1 MRGTFQADIGRRQTA
16 AGATESERLAALDRR
31 LAQLGRGVGALR
43 LRIGEALEA
52 FANRGGVTAFGFSS
66 LGAYAVERLGRTGHW
81 AAAARSLAR
90 RLAGLPQLR
99 RALVAGE
106 LGTSMVELLARYALS
121 PCDCAAS
128 GAKPLRERA
137 KHVVPLN
144 EAELIAEAR
153 GSTVRAMRA
162 RLAVGDGDG
171 DSEAGPDMGSARATI
186 MATVSSVEALAFE
199 RARMLIE
206 AVGDT
211 RSRDEVLEAM
221 LAEGLGE
228 ILTRWPDVAIPFG
241 LGTET
246 AAGAAWR
253 AEVAATERA
262 AEAAAEATIGA
273 EPVGFEAAEETALP
287 EDVFGLDEC
296 LRAMSAELATRD
308 LVLADLGG
316 QMCGGRGY
324 LRLGYA
330 SFAQYARERI
340 GLSPSAMK
348 ARVTLAARVRALP
361 EIREA
366 VSEGRLGFETAGMV
380 ARVAGRGNVEAWIA
394 RAETRTVKHLREEIE
409 AVEMLARVS
418 GARVIEGP
426 PDEDL
431 VEELRDVERSALESA
446 SAEGGGQRPREEGAG
461 QMSGGHPSGKVPLRM
476 SLRDDLARF
485 WRTLEGIH
493 QKADPETSFVWFLC
507 ESVERAWRGV
517 HGGRVAY
524 DLTPHHIVFRSK
536 GGGEDRSNLV
546 SLCSVCHLELV
557 HGGHLVVSGAAPDQ
571 LVWRARLGGDA
582 G

>member
-1 MRGTFQADIGRRQTA
+1 
-16 AGATESERLAALDRR
+16 
-31 LAQLGRGVGALR
+31 
-43 LRIGEALEA
+43 
-52 FANRGGVTAFGFSS
+52 
-66 LGAYAVERLGRTGHW
+66 
-81 AAAARSLAR
+81 
-90 RLAGLPQLR
+90 
-99 RALVAGE
+99 
-106 LGTSMVELLARYALS
+106 MVELLARYALS

-137 KHVVPLN
+137 KHVLPLN
-144 EAELIAEAR
+144 EAELTAEAR
-153 GSTVRAMRA
+153 GSTVRAMWA

-171 DSEAGPDMGSARATI
+171 DSEARPARATI
-186 MATVSSVEALAFE
+186 MATVS
-199 RARMLIE
+199 
-206 AVGDT
+206 
-211 RSRDEVLEAM
+211 
-221 LAEGLGE
+221 
-228 ILTRWPDVAIPFG
+228 
-241 LGTET
+241 
-246 AAGAAWR
+246 
-253 AEVAATERA
+253 
-262 AEAAAEATIGA
+262 
-273 EPVGFEAAEETALP
+273 
-287 EDVFGLDEC
+287 
-296 LRAMSAELATRD
+296 
-308 LVLADLGG
+308 
-316 QMCGGRGY
+316 
-324 LRLGYA
+324 
-330 SFAQYARERI
+330 
-340 GLSPSAMK
+340 
-348 ARVTLAARVRALP
+348 VTLAARVRALP

-366 VSEGRLGFETAGMV
+366 VSVGRLGFETAGMV

>member
-1 MRGTFQADIGRRQTA
+1 M
-16 AGATESERLAALDRR
+16 
-31 LAQLGRGVGALR
+31 
-43 LRIGEALEA
+43 
-52 FANRGGVTAFGFSS
+52 
-66 LGAYAVERLGRTGHW
+66 
-81 AAAARSLAR
+81 
-90 RLAGLPQLR
+90 
-99 RALVAGE
+99 
-106 LGTSMVELLARYALS
+106 
-121 PCDCAAS
+121 
-128 GAKPLRERA
+128 
-137 KHVVPLN
+137 
-144 EAELIAEAR
+144 
-153 GSTVRAMRA
+153 
-162 RLAVGDGDG
+162 
-171 DSEAGPDMGSARATI
+171 RATI

-211 RSRDEVLEAM
+211 RSRDEVIEAM
-221 LAEGLGE
+221 LAEGLGD

-262 AEAAAEATIGA
+262 AEAAAEAMADTTIWA

-296 LRAMSAELATRD
+296 LREMSAELATRD

-316 QMCGGRGY
+316 QMSSTCFGGRGY

-380 ARVAGRGNVEAWIA
+380 ARVAGRGNIEAWIA

-409 AVEMLARVS
+409 AAEMLARVS

-446 SAEGGGQRPREEGAG
+446 SAEDGGQRPHEEVAG

-485 WRTLEGIH
+485 WRILEGLH
-493 QKADPETSFVWFLC
+493 RKLDPQTSFVWFLC
-507 ESVERAWRGV
+507 AAVERAWRGAA
-517 HGGRVAY
+517 GSKVAY
-524 DLTPHHIVFRSK
+524 QDVGVGARGPSRGV
-536 GGGEDRSNLV
+536 G
-546 SLCSVCHLELV
+546 
-557 HGGHLVVSGAAPDQ
+557 SGAGS
-571 LVWRARLGGDA
+571 ARLA
-582 G
+582 RASWR